1 MIITSNSKVV
11 VPYGTTVE
19 QLIKILQAL
28 PSNAKVTVFKDKYYD
43 QRDPGQAGIDVTWR
57 TEV

>member
-19 QLIKILQAL
+19 QLIKILSVL
-28 PSNAKVTVFKDKYYD
+28 PKDAKVSIFKDKYYD

>member
-19 QLIKILQAL
+19 QLIKILSVL
-28 PSNAKVTVFKDKYYD
+28 PKGVKVSIFKDKYYD